1 MRSGLLP
8 GEPVTAAWL
17 VAPGTRGILAA
28 VTAPG
33 MRAAAVALSQ
43 AASVSGLV
51 EPGDRVDVI
60 LTQTVG
66 ERRAATTVLHDV
78 RVVAVDEALAGTGR
92 DGGDG
97 GTVSLELTPRQSE
110 ILALAGEMGKVSLSL
125 RALSAG
131 ADRAPGATVFDS
143 DISRLRAASV
153 AAVTAAAPVTARAAS
168 EAAPLGRVVTLF
180 HGSTVEIKGVAR

>member
-1 MRSGLLP
+1 MRSALLP
-8 GEPVTAAWL
+8 GDPVTAARL

-97 GTVSLELTPRQSE
+97 GTASLELTPRQSE

-168 EAAPLGRVVTLF
+168 EAAPLGRVVTMF